1 MMTWVAEKFER
12 LCSILMVIIFI
23 SSGVCGAF
31 FGWTLAGSFVGKLIS
46 ALFFFI
52 VGILIALII
61 NISVFGYISQII
73 KIRKNLEELYVVTA
87 DIEGMLENTNFD
99 KEITEIK
106 VIVKNI
112 EEKIQ

>member
-31 FGWTLAGSFVGKLIS
+31 FGWASAGSFVGKLIS
-46 ALFFFI
+46 VLFFFI

>member
-1 MMTWVAEKFER
+1 MTWVAEKFER
-12 LCSILMVIIFI
+12 LCSILMVIFLV
-23 SSGVCGAF
+23 SSGVLGPFCGWNLAAC
-31 FGWTLAGSFVGKLIS
+31 FGTKLCY
-46 ALFFFI
+46 ARFFFI

>member
-1 MMTWVAEKFER
+1 
-12 LCSILMVIIFI
+12 MVIFFV
-23 SSGVCGAF
+23 SSGVFGAF
-31 FGWTLAGSFVGKLIS
+31 FGWNFSASFASFGTKLFY

-87 DIEGMLENTNFD
+87 DIEDMLENTNFD

>member
-1 MMTWVAEKFER
+1 MMTWIAEKFER
-12 LCSILMVIIFI
+12 LCSILMVIFFV
-23 SSGVCGAF
+23 SSGVFGAF
-31 FGWTLAGSFVGKLIS
+31 CGWNFAASFGTKLFY